1 VVMRLALTWV
11 GLGLLANTA
20 VATLSEESIN
30 ELEEEL
36 RQVGGPSGVFID
48 SAEDELFDLLQDNG
62 DNSVPDE
69 EIPEPSGLPEPR
81 YDDDSSEVIESIDEI
96 ESITPIKNIQ
106 EVKSI
111 KPVKSIEEIKS
122 ITPIKSIQE
131 VKSIKKVK
139 SILPVPDDIAKKFIA
154 DHNLVPTDGDGPEY
168 VSRFPKDIYGQ
179 DITDGLQYGAG
190 SGKYDD
196 SSQVMNQEEENSLR
210 TALEDVIS
218 TLNSLVEELGDQ
230 HLCKGEYEPEP
241 EPSWSDKPT
250 WSKEKPSGSKESKL
264 PFGKDDIKSIDE
276 ITSMQEVKSM
286 LPVKKIT
293 EVKSITPIK
302 SIQEVTGLYELTDE
316 QADLLRRLNAKW
328 DMGKA
333 RRRHRRRRF

>member
-1 VVMRLALTWV
+1 MGVVMRLALTWV

-154 DHNLVPTDGDGPEY
+154 DHNLVPTDGDGP
-168 VSRFPKDIYGQ
+168 
-179 DITDGLQYGAG
+179 QYGDVSHVPIGPGIWNGPIG
-190 SGKYDD
+190 SGKYEEEP
-196 SSQVMNQEEENSLR
+196 NQDGENSLR

-218 TLNSLVEELGDQ
+218 PLNSLVEELGDQ
-230 HLCKGEYEPEP
+230 LLCKGEYEPEP

-250 WSKEKPSGSKESKL
+250 WSKEKPTGSKESKL

-302 SIQEVTGLYELTDE
+302 SIQEVTGLYELT
-316 QADLLRRLNAKW
+316 
-328 DMGKA
+328 
-333 RRRHRRRRF
+333 